1 MNGKSVKRG
10 FTLIELLV
18 VIAIIAIL
26 AAILFPVFARARE
39 SARRTSCSNNVKQ
52 LVIGLKGYIGDN
64 DEQYPRVGGV
74 AASTPFGWAEAVQPY
89 VKSVQILQCPS
100 ESNGAGTVPS
110 ATNYSDYFYN
120 SNLAQKNEAQLSFVS
135 NVIALGDSSTGN
147 AANTDDGCAAATG
160 SGCAGTT
167 STNGG
172 LATFDGGW
180 SVATGGAVG
189 AGGGAN
195 RHLDGANY
203 GFADGH
209 VKWFAASA
217 PGGVV
222 SSTQTPKVKNGATA
236 ATGNDVTMSAS

>member
-52 LVIGLKGYIGDN
+52 IVIGLKGYIGDN

-74 AASTPFGWAEAVQPY
+74 ANTTPFGWAEAVQPY

-100 ESNGAGTVPS
+100 ESTGAVSGPTVS
-110 ATNYSDYFYN
+110 GYSDYFYN
-120 SNLAQKNEAQLSFVS
+120 SNLATKNEAQLSFVS
-135 NVIALGDSSTGN
+135 NVIAIGDSSTGN
-147 AANTDDGCAAATG
+147 AANADDGCSTNT
-160 SGCAGTT
+160 SGCADTA
-167 STNGG
+167 GG
-172 LATFDGGW
+172 LATFNGGY
-180 SVATGGAVG
+180 STDTAGASG
-189 AGGGAN
+189 AGLGAN

-217 PGGVV
+217 PGGTV
-222 SSTQTPKVKNGATA
+222 STSQTPKVKNAATA
-236 ATGNDVTMSAS
+236 ATGNDVTMSAN

>member
-1 MNGKSVKRG
+1 MNGKTMKRG

-39 SARRTSCSNNVKQ
+39 SARRTSCSNNIKQ
-52 LVIGLKGYIGDN
+52 IVIGLKSYIGDN

-74 AASTPFGWAEAVQPY
+74 ASSTPFAWGEAIQPY
-89 VKSVQILQCPS
+89 IKSVQILQCPS
-100 ESNGAGTVPS
+100 ESNGGVSGPTVS
-110 ATNYSDYFYN
+110 GYSDYFYN
-120 SNLAQKNEAQLSFVS
+120 SNLATKNEAQLSFVS
-135 NVIALGDSSTGN
+135 NVIAVGDAITG
-147 AANTDDGCAAATG
+147 AANNADDGC
-160 SGCAGTT
+160 
-167 STNGG
+167 STNTAACGDTAGG
-172 LATFDGGW
+172 LATFNGGW
-180 SVATGGAVG
+180 STDTAAAVTSNTGA
-189 AGGGAN
+189 AN

-209 VKWFAASA
+209 VKWFAAAA

-222 SSTQTPKVKNGATA
+222 STTQTPKIKNGNTA